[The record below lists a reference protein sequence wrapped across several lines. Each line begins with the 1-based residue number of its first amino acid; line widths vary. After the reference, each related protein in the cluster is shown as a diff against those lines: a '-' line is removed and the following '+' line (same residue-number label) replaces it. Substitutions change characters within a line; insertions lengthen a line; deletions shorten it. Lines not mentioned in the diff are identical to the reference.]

1 MSFYHYQQTLGE
13 SSNVIVAHEKR
24 RALQREIGMEATIM
38 LCAALIALVFAVR
51 LLNSG
56 SSLPVPVNELLTSLQ
71 GWL

>member
-13 SSNVIVAHEKR
+13 SSNAIVMHEQR
-24 RALQREIGMEATIM
+24 RALQREIVVEATIM

-56 SSLPVPVNELLTSLQ
+56 ASLPVPVNEVLTALQ